1 MNLHLAK
8 HTKPHPSGQNSIDIY
23 LNQIGK
29 IPRLSIEDEVYYAQQ
44 VRKYMILIAVK
55 PDLLSPPSHEQ
66 WAVAADISVKQL
78 NTRLRQGE
86 RARQKM
92 IEANLRL
99 VISIAKKFR
108 APNLELLDLIQEGN
122 LGLYR
127 AVEKYEPERGF
138 RFSSYACWW
147 IRQAISRA
155 IYQQSRV
162 IRLPLHVFE
171 KLSKLRKVQQQLM
184 NELGRKPTF
193 EELSTATEIDVNQIQ
208 DYLKASSPVISLDS
222 KLNPEQP
229 TTLLDIAEIPS
240 VNLEESKNYRYLQG
254 EIQQLLST
262 LPGRESEILRLRY
275 GLLDGVSY
283 SFPQAGSLVNL
294 SGERVRQLHNDA
306 IKKLKR
312 RCSRIEE
319 YSL

>member
-8 HTKPHPSGQNSIDIY
+8 PIKPHPSGQNSIDIY
-23 LNQIGK
+23 FNQIGK
-29 IPRLSIEDEVYYAQQ
+29 IPRLSIDDEFYYAQQ
-44 VRKYMILIAVK
+44 VRQYMALLSVK

-66 WAVAADISVKQL
+66 WAVAAGISVEQL
-78 NTRLRQGE
+78 KMRLRQGE
-86 RARQKM
+86 KARQKM

-138 RFSSYACWW
+138 RFSSYACFW

-162 IRLPLHVFE
+162 IRLPIHVFE
-171 KLSKLRKVQQQLM
+171 KLSKIRKIQQLLTH
-184 NELGRKPTF
+184 ELGRTPTF
-193 EELSTATEIDVNQIQ
+193 EELSIATKIDLNQIQ
-208 DYLKASSPVISLDS
+208 DYFNASRPVISLDL
-222 KLNPEQP
+222 KPYQDQD
-229 TTLLDIAEIPS
+229 TTLLDVTEVPS
-240 VNLEESKNYRYLQG
+240 TNLEENTIDRNLQE

-262 LPGRESEILRLRY
+262 LPSREREVLRLRY
-275 GLLDGVSY
+275 GLISGVSC
-283 SFPQAGSLVNL
+283 SFLKTGSLMNL

>member
-1 MNLHLAK
+1 MNLNLAK
-8 HTKPHPSGQNSIDIY
+8 PTKPCPSGQHSIKIY
-23 LNQIGK
+23 FNQIKK

-44 VRKYMILIAVK
+44 VRQYMALLAVK

-66 WAVAADISVKQL
+66 WAVAADISVEQL

-86 RARQKM
+86 RARQRM

-138 RFSSYACWW
+138 RLSSYACCW

-155 IYQQSRV
+155 ISQQSRV
-162 IRLPLHVFE
+162 IWLPLHVFE
-171 KLSKLRKVQQQLM
+171 KLSKIRKIQQL
-184 NELGRKPTF
+184 LTHKLSRTPTF
-193 EELSTATEIDVNQIQ
+193 EELSIATEIDLNQIQ
-208 DYLKASSPVISLDS
+208 DYFNASRHVISLDL
-222 KLNPEQP
+222 KPYQDQD
-229 TTLLDIAEIPS
+229 TTLLDVIEVPS
-240 VNLEESKNYRYLQG
+240 ANLEESTSDRNLQE

-262 LPGRESEILRLRY
+262 LPSREREVLRLRY
-275 GLLDGVSY
+275 GLISGVSC
-283 SFPQAGSLVNL
+283 SFSKTGSLMNL

-312 RCSRIEE
+312 RCSEIEE